1 MLLRKTIGII
11 IILLNIGGIGF
22 LLYMAGLILKEK
34 YFKKEPP
41 LPVEK
46 APAAVKPRKEPEITT
61 DTITEDEDDLLKDMD
76 LSDLD
81 NLDLDEFK

>member
-1 MLLRKTIGII
+1 MLLKKTIGII

-22 LLYMAGLILKEK
+22 LLYRAGLMVKEK

-41 LPVEK
+41 SPILEEIIS
-46 APAAVKPRKEPEITT
+46 AKEQGPTIPT
-61 DTITEDEDDLLKDMD
+61 DNIIEDEDDLLKDMD

-81 NLDLDEFK
+81 NLDLDDFK